1 MLFHFLRTTFRSLL
15 SNKAY
20 SLLNIFGLALGIA
33 CAGLI
38 FLWVENETGFDNV
51 NIKKDH
57 LYMAMDTWHFAGH
70 YSTYGRTA
78 GPLGAAMKAEIPG
91 VYNTCRISGDPE
103 DKLFTIGDKMMYTPG
118 VFADSTIFSMLT
130 LPFVEGSA
138 ADAFSQPYSMVIT
151 ESTAKKFF
159 GSAKNII
166 GRTLNIDHK
175 QNFTLTGVI
184 RDFPRNSTLRFDW
197 VAPFAVFLKDN
208 TRLNYWQS
216 NSIVTLVEL
225 NPQADLRAINTQ
237 LYRFIATKLSDSAVR
252 TSLFPMKDWHLRWS
266 FEDGKQTGG
275 GRIVYVR
282 LFTII
287 AWIILLLACINFM
300 NLATARSTQ
309 RAKEVGVRKVLG
321 SGRSR
326 LIRQFLGE
334 AMIMSLLS
342 VFAAVLMMLLALPAF
357 NLLMAE
363 DLSLQLNN
371 PMHIVVLA
379 VITLICGLLAGSYPA
394 IYLSSFN
401 PVFVLKGLKLKTSSA
416 SLIRRVLVV
425 FQFGVSIVLIISTV
439 IIYQQIRHLQDRD
452 LGYDR
457 SNLIVVP
464 VQGAITRQF
473 DAVKSDLLS
482 AGLVQNAALADYEP
496 IYNGQNNDDY
506 TWKGKD
512 PRTKFLISNRGVSPG
527 LLGTFGIQLLQGRD
541 FHNDPGTETSSI
553 IISESLA
560 KMMNSKNPVGE
571 TIIEGER
578 NYQIVGVIRDLVY
591 GDMFG
596 APSDPLIFFCTQRST
611 TGDNGLMYL
620 RLKNQI
626 SPEAS
631 LVKIGGI
638 IRKIEPSY
646 PFTYQFVDDEVNE
659 FFSAER
665 MTSILSRIFAGLA
678 IAISCLGLFGLAAY
692 TAERRTKEM
701 GIRKVLGASASE
713 LAVLLSKDFIRLIL
727 VSALIA
733 FPISWY
739 AMNAWLHNYAYRI
752 AINWWVFA
760 AAAGASLLIALV
772 TICYQSVKT
781 AIANPVKGLRAE

>member
-1 MLFHFLRTTFRSLL
+1 MLIHFLRTTFRNLL

-20 SLLNIFGLALGIA
+20 SLLNIFGLALGVA

-38 FLWVENETGFDNV
+38 FLWVENETGFDSV
-51 NIKKDH
+51 NIKKDR
-57 LYMAMDTWHFAGH
+57 LYMAMDTWQFAGH

-78 GPLGAAMKAEIPG
+78 GPLGGAMKAEIPG
-91 VYNTCRISGDPE
+91 VYNACRISGDPD
-103 DKLFTIGDKMMYTPG
+103 DKLFTIGDRMMYAPG
-118 VFADSTIFSMLT
+118 VFADSTVFSMLT
-130 LPFVEGSA
+130 LPLTEGNA
-138 ADAFSQPYSMVIT
+138 KDAFREPYSIVIT

-184 RDFPRNSTLRFDW
+184 QDFPSNATLRFDW
-197 VAPFAVFLKDN
+197 IAPFAVFLKDN
-208 TRLNYWQS
+208 PRLNFWQS

-225 NPQADLRAINTQ
+225 NDQADLRAINKQ
-237 LYRFIATKLSDSAVR
+237 LYHFIATKLSDSTVR

-275 GRIVYVR
+275 GRIIYVR
-282 LFTII
+282 LFTTI

-300 NLATARSTQ
+300 NLATARSAQ

-326 LIRQFLGE
+326 LIRQFIGE

-342 VFAAVLMMLLALPAF
+342 VLAAVLMMTLALPAF

-363 DLSLQLNN
+363 DLSLHLSD
-371 PMHIVVLA
+371 PMHLA
-379 VITLICGLLAGSYPA
+379 ALVGLILACGLLAGSYPA

-425 FQFGVSIVLIISTV
+425 FQFAISIVLIISTV

-457 SNLIVVP
+457 SNLVVVP
-464 VQGAITRQF
+464 VQGGITRQV
-473 DAVKSDLLS
+473 DAVKTDLVS

-512 PRTKFLISNRGVSPG
+512 PQAKILISNRGVSPG

-541 FHNDPGTETSSI
+541 FHADPTTETSSI

-560 KMMNSKNPVGE
+560 KMMNSKNPLGQ
-571 TIIEGER
+571 TITEGSR

-596 APSDPLIFFCTQRST
+596 APSDPLIFFCIQQSDG
-611 TGDNGLMYL
+611 GDDGLLYL
-620 RLKNQI
+620 RLKKTTD
-626 SPEAS
+626 PEAA
-631 LVKIGGI
+631 LEKIGGI
-638 IRKIEPSY
+638 IRKAEPSY
-646 PFTYQFVDDEVNE
+646 PFSYRFVDDEVNE

-665 MTSILSRIFAGLA
+665 MTNILSRIFAGLA

-701 GIRKVLGASASE
+701 GIRKVLGASAGE
-713 LAVLLSKDFIRLIL
+713 LAILLSKDFVRLIL
-727 VSALIA
+727 LSALIA
-733 FPISWY
+733 FPLAWY

-752 AINWWVFA
+752 GISWWVFVS
-760 AAAGASLLIALV
+760 AAGAALLIALM